1 MPLKIIVTGA
11 TGWIGRSAL
20 EAIDRSFPGN
30 IELIGISR
38 SPKLLT
44 LDSGRIVKLVT
55 KNDKSIQQNI
65 IGIVHAAFPTQNLI
79 THMGP
84 DKYNSECDT
93 LLNWLRDFLQ
103 ISKPDWLISIS
114 SGVLSV
120 GNSSDPR
127 HSGDLALYSKWKK
140 IEENIA
146 LESSIKSVLIGR
158 LFSASGRFMTKPKS
172 YALGDFVTSGILGE
186 TICIR
191 SLRESKRSYIDA
203 EEFLGVLLKSVKM
216 NERLVIDSSGTVL
229 SMVELATIV
238 QKFFPKSTLEVPS
251 NLQSGSDD
259 YFSRDPLRFE
269 ILAKT
274 SNIEISGIDE
284 QISRT
289 ITGIMKSSQ
298 F

>member
-20 EAIDRSFPGN
+20 EEIDRSLPQN

-38 SPKLLT
+38 SSKQLILN
-44 LDSGRIVKLVT
+44 SGRTIKLVT
-55 KNDKSIQQNI
+55 KNDESIQQNV
-65 IGIVHAAFPTQNLI
+65 IGIIQAAFPTQNLI

-84 DKYNSECDT
+84 DKYNSECNT
-93 LLNWLRDFLQ
+93 LLDWLRDFLQ
-103 ISKPDWLISIS
+103 VSKPDWLISIS

-120 GNSSDPR
+120 GNTDDPR

-140 IEENIA
+140 IEEKIA
-146 LESSIKSVLIGR
+146 LESSIKSVLVGR

-172 YALGDFVTSGILGE
+172 YALGDFITSGILGE
-186 TICIR
+186 AISVR

-203 EEFLGVLLKSVKM
+203 EEFLGVLLKSVNK
-216 NERLVIDSSGTVL
+216 NERLVVDSSGIVL
-229 SMVELATIV
+229 SILELATIV
-238 QKFFPKSTLEVPS
+238 QKYFPKSILEVPS
-251 NLQSGSDD
+251 KLQSGSDD

-269 ILAKT
+269 NLAKT
-274 SNIEISGIDE
+274 SNVEISGIDE
-284 QISRT
+284 QVSRT
-289 ITGIMKSSQ
+289 IAGIMKSSQ

>member
-1 MPLKIIVTGA
+1 MKIIVTGA

-20 EAIDRSFPGN
+20 EEIDRSLPQN
-30 IELIGISR
+30 IEVIGVSR
-38 SPKLLT
+38 SSKQLILN
-44 LDSGRIVKLVT
+44 SGRTVKLVT
-55 KNDKSIQQNI
+55 KTDESIQQNV
-65 IGIVHAAFPTQNLI
+65 IGIIHAAFPTQNLI

-84 DKYNSECDT
+84 DKYNSECNT

-103 ISKPDWLISIS
+103 VANPDWLISIS

-120 GNSSDPR
+120 GNTTDPR
-127 HSGDLALYSKWKK
+127 HRGDLALYSKWKK

-172 YALGDFVTSGILGE
+172 YALGDFITSGILGE
-186 TICIR
+186 TISVR
-191 SLRESKRSYIDA
+191 SLRDSKRSYIDA
-203 EEFLGVLLKSVKM
+203 EEFLGVLLRSVNK
-216 NERLVIDSSGTVL
+216 NERLVVDSSGIVL
-229 SMVELATIV
+229 SILELATIV
-238 QKFFPKSTLEVPS
+238 QKFFPKSTLEVPPK
-251 NLQSGSDD
+251 LQSGSDD

-269 ILAKT
+269 NLAKI
-274 SNIEISGIDE
+274 SNVEISGIDE

-289 ITGIMKSSQ
+289 IAGIIKSSQ

>member
-1 MPLKIIVTGA
+1 MTGA

-20 EAIDRSFPGN
+20 EEIDRSFPQN
-30 IELIGISR
+30 IEVIGISR
-38 SPKLLT
+38 SSKQLT

-55 KNDKSIQQNI
+55 KNDKSIQQNV

-79 THMGP
+79 TQMGVG
-84 DKYNSECDT
+84 KYNSECDI
-93 LLNWLRDFLQ
+93 LLNWLSNFLQ
-103 ISKPDWLISIS
+103 VSKPDWLITIS

-120 GNSSDPR
+120 GDSTDPR
-127 HSGDLALYSKWKK
+127 HIGDLALYSNWKK
-140 IEENIA
+140 IEEKIA
-146 LESSIKSVLIGR
+146 LESSVKSVLIGR

-172 YALGDFVTSGILGE
+172 YALGDFITSGILGKA
-186 TICIR
+186 ISIR

-203 EEFLGVLLKSVKM
+203 EEFLGVLLKSVNM
-216 NERLVIDSSGTVL
+216 NERLVIDSSGIVL
-229 SMVELATIV
+229 SMVELATVV

-269 ILAKT
+269 NLAKT
-274 SNIEISGIDE
+274 SKIDISGIDV

-289 ITGIMKSSQ
+289 IAGILKSSR